1 MFFNHFLISGYRKAA
16 EFDGDWSIIHMDGME
31 ALKIAYPQLF
41 ESAARKAFMA
51 KFREAEGDSVT
62 RITTTGENKMSS
74 TQIFMTE
81 YALTLIG
88 KMTEFRKNFSF
99 FKYIFLEREPKLDAT
114 RPAKWT

>member
-1 MFFNHFLISGYRKAA
+1 MSFNHFVISGYRKAA
-16 EFDGDWSIIHMDGME
+16 EFDGDWSLVHADGMA

-41 ESAARKAFMA
+41 ASAARKAFMA
-51 KFREAEGDSVT
+51 KFREAEGDTVT

-81 YALTLIG
+81 YALTQ
-88 KMTEFRKNFSF
+88 NFAF
-99 FKYIFLEREPKLDAT
+99 FKYIFLEWEPKLDAT